1 MVVESIRDSLRQQ
14 AELGTF
20 SEQSLR
26 ELILHQGLL
35 SGGHKHRRRFSAVMA
50 QGAPHGADEDDDSP
64 DVEHLADL
72 EDTLDMNLDQLRH
85 RLFDGRKHHEGKHAS

>member
-1 MVVESIRDSLRQQ
+1 MG
-14 AELGTF
+14 ELF
-20 SEQSLR
+20 
-26 ELILHQGLL
+26 QGLL